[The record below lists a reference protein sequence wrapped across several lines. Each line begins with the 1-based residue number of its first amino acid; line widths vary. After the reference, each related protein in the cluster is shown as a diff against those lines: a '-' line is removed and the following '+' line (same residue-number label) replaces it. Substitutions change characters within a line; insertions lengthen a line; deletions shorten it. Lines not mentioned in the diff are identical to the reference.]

1 MITRRSLL
9 ASAAALATAP
19 SFSWMASAATP
30 NNIVVMAKSI
40 GDVVNGFDP
49 AEAYVG
55 TDYEITSNTYRM
67 LVTLDPADGTKYI
80 GDLAESWDFSN
91 DGMTITFKLKKGILF
106 ESGNPVTAEDVV
118 FSLYRLMKLN
128 KYPAADFAQLGWTVD
143 KMDAIV
149 QAADELTVVHN
160 LPEVRAHGTVLN
172 TLASPRGC
180 VVDKKTVMANEKDGD
195 LGNEYLKTHSAGA
208 GSYRLVEWKASD
220 RIVLEANPNAE
231 LKPAVPR
238 LVIRNVA
245 DPATQLLLLQ
255 KGDIDIAR
263 DLGSDQIGTA
273 RRNPDLAEI
282 SSETTAQMNLCMNM
296 GSIPELRNPKVIEAL
311 KWAVD
316 CEAIAN
322 NITPDIW
329 DVWQASFLPK
339 NVKGAVPST
348 FRKDV
353 AKAKALL
360 AEAGYPDGF
369 SVTLDHFSSWPWAN
383 IAQAIQA
390 DLAEIG
396 IRAELIAAETGQ
408 VITKYRARQHQLVLI
423 YWATNLYDPDYN
435 ARAFC
440 INTDDSDES
449 KLKSQAWRNHFVDAE
464 MSAAADAAGKELD
477 QAKRDRMYETLQRDF
492 MARAPVSWLLQ
503 KREIV
508 MHRKEA
514 PGLHLGGLAYL
525 NRFAGITKS

>member
-9 ASAAALATAP
+9 VNAAALAAVP
-19 SFSWMASAATP
+19 SFAGLAFAATP
-30 NNIVVMAKSI
+30 KNIVVMAKSI

-67 LVTLDPADGTKYI
+67 LVTLDPADSTKYV
-80 GDLAESWDFSN
+80 GDLAESWEISE
-91 DGMTITFKLKKGILF
+91 DGMTITFRLKEGILF

-128 KYPAADFAQLGWTVD
+128 KYPAADFAQLGWTID
-143 KMDAIV
+143 AMDTIV
-149 QAADELTVVHN
+149 SAADARTVVHR
-160 LPEVRAHGTVLN
+160 LPEARAHGTVLN
-172 TLASPRGC
+172 TLATPRGC
-180 VVDKKTVMANEKDGD
+180 VVDKATVMANEKDGD
-195 LGNEYLKTHSAGA
+195 LGNEWLKTHSAGS
-208 GSYRLVEWKASD
+208 GSYRLVEWQASE
-220 RIVLEANPNAE
+220 RIILEANPNAE
-231 LKPAVPR
+231 VKPVVPR

-263 DLGSDQIGTA
+263 DLGSDQIQTA
-273 RRNPDLAEI
+273 RGNPDLAEL
-282 SSETTAQMNLCMNM
+282 SGDTTAQMNLCMNM
-296 GSIPELRNPKVIEAL
+296 AFEPLNNPKVIEAL

-322 NITPDIW
+322 NITPGIW

-339 NVKGAVPST
+339 NVRGAVPST
-348 FRKDV
+348 FHKDT

-383 IAQAIQA
+383 VAQAMQA

-396 IRAELIAAETGQ
+396 VKAELIAAETGQ

-440 INTDDSDES
+440 INTDDSDDS

-464 MSAAADAAGKELD
+464 MSELADAAGKELD
-477 QAKRDRMYETLQRDF
+477 QAKRDEMYEKLQHDF

-503 KREIV
+503 KKEVV
-508 MHRKEA
+508 MHRKDV

-525 NRFAGITKS
+525 NRFAGITKA

>member
-9 ASAAALATAP
+9 ASAAAIATVP

-30 NNIVVMAKSI
+30 TNIVVMAKSI

-80 GDLAESWDFSN
+80 GDLADSWDFSN

-143 KMDAIV
+143 KMDTIV

-231 LKPAVPR
+231 VKPAVPR

-282 SSETTAQMNLCMNM
+282 SSDTTAQMNLCMNM

-316 CEAIAN
+316 CEAIAK

>member
-1 MITRRSLL
+1 MINRRSLL
-9 ASAAALATAP
+9 VNTAAMAAMPVFARLAN
-19 SFSWMASAATP
+19 AATP
-30 NNIVVMAKSI
+30 SSIVVIAKSI

-55 TDYEITSNTYRM
+55 TDYEICSNVYRM

-80 GDLAESWDFSN
+80 GDLAESWEFSN
-91 DGMTITFKLKKGILF
+91 DGMTVTFKLKKSILF
-106 ESGNPVTAEDVV
+106 ESGKPVTAEDVV
-118 FSLYRLMKLN
+118 FSIHRLMKLN
-128 KYPAADFAQLGWTVD
+128 KYPAADFVQLGWSIDRMDEILKVGDDEYTV
-143 KMDAIV
+143 I
-149 QAADELTVVHN
+149 HN

-172 TLASPRGC
+172 TLATPRGC
-180 VVDKKTVMANEKDGD
+180 VVEKATVLAHEVNGD
-195 LGNEYLKTHSAGA
+195 LGNEWLKTHSAGA

-220 RIVLEANPNAE
+220 RIIMEANPNAE
-231 LKPAVPR
+231 IQPAVPR
-238 LVIRNVA
+238 LVIRHVA

-263 DLGSDQIGTA
+263 DLGSDQVRTA
-273 RRNPDLAEI
+273 RGNPDLIELSAD
-282 SSETTAQMNLCMNM
+282 TTAQMNLCMNM
-296 GSIPELRNPKVIEAL
+296 AVEQFRNPKVLEAI

-322 NITPDIW
+322 NITPDVW
-329 DVWQASFLPK
+329 DVWQASFLPR
-339 NVKGAVPST
+339 NVKGTVPST
-348 FRKDV
+348 FRKDT

-360 AEAGYPDGF
+360 AEASYPDGF
-369 SVTLDHFSSWPWAN
+369 SVTLDHFSSWPWAD

-396 IRAELIAAETGQ
+396 IKAELIAAETGQ

-440 INTDDSDES
+440 INTDDSDDS

-464 MSAAADAAGKELD
+464 MSEAADAAGKELD
-477 QAKRDRMYETLQRDF
+477 AEKRAQMYDKLQRDF

-503 KREIV
+503 KREV
-508 MHRKEA
+508 AMQRKET
-514 PGLHLGGLAYL
+514 PGLYLGGLAYL
-525 NRFAGITKS
+525 HRFAGITKS

>member
-1 MITRRSLL
+1 MLDRRTLL
-9 ASAAALATAP
+9 KSAAAMAAMPTFARIAT
-19 SFSWMASAATP
+19 AATP
-30 NNIVVMAKSI
+30 ANIVVMAKSI

-49 AEAYVG
+49 AETYVG
-55 TDYEITSNTYRM
+55 TDYEITANTYRM
-67 LVTLDPADGTKYI
+67 LVTLDPEDGTKYV
-80 GDLAESWDFSN
+80 GDLAESWDFSE

-128 KYPAADFAQLGWTVD
+128 KYPAADFVQLGWSLD
-143 KMDAIV
+143 KMGDIV
-149 QAADELTVVHN
+149 QAANELTVVHK
-160 LPEVRAHGTVLN
+160 LPDVRAHGTVLN

-180 VVDKKTVMANEKDGD
+180 VVDKKTVMANEANGD
-195 LGNEYLKTHSAGA
+195 LGNEWLKTHSAGA
-208 GSYRLVEWKASD
+208 GSYRLTEWKASD
-220 RIVLEANPNAE
+220 RIILDANPNAE
-231 LKPAVPR
+231 IKPAVQR
-238 LVIRNVA
+238 LLIRHVA

-263 DLGSDQIGTA
+263 DLGSDQIKTA
-273 RRNPDLAEI
+273 RENPDIVELSAD
-282 SSETTAQMNLCMNM
+282 TTAQMNLCMNM
-296 GSIPELRNPKVIEAL
+296 AHEPFKNPKVLEAI

-316 CEAIAN
+316 CEAIAK

-329 DVWQASFLPK
+329 DVWQASFLPR
-339 NVKGAVPST
+339 NLKGTVPST
-348 FRKDV
+348 FHKDS

-369 SVTLDHFSSWPWAN
+369 SITFDHFSSWPWAN
-383 IAQAIQA
+383 IAQAVQA

-396 IRAELIAAETGQ
+396 IKAELIAAETGQ

-423 YWATNLYDPDYN
+423 YWATDLYDPDYN

-449 KLKSQAWRNHFVDAE
+449 KLRSQAWRNHFVDAE

-477 QAKRDRMYETLQRDF
+477 AAKRAEMYDKLQRDF

-503 KREIV
+503 KREIA
-508 MHRKEA
+508 MQRKEA

-525 NRFAGITKS
+525 HRFAGITKS